1 MIDSLWNYKFM
12 MNRAERIHKS
22 EQARKRRHSVKDM
35 VEERTKREYQ
45 RLRKLRLQRNKLK

>member
-1 MIDSLWNYKFM
+1 M

-35 VEERTKREYQ
+35 VEERTKKKYQ
-45 RLRKLRLQRNKLK
+45 RLRKHRLQRKK